1 MKKALLMT
9 MGILLVV
16 LWAGAVCAGH
26 SRFVFSED
34 TVKDRQT
41 GLVWFREA
49 DLWRDVTWDDAQEL
63 IKTMN
68 REKSGGY
75 TDWRIP
81 SKEELETLLV
91 YARNSGNKDGES
103 NLSPD
108 DLYNKMGF
116 SGVRSTPYWTSTP
129 DATNPNNVWYVD
141 IKYGR
146 ADVFNKQGFSFF
158 VWPVRGG
165 K

>member
-1 MKKALLMT
+1 MKKAMLMT
-9 MGILLVV
+9 MGTLLVV
-16 LWAGAVCAGH
+16 LWAVTVFAGH

-34 TVKDRQT
+34 TVEDKQT

-68 REKSGGY
+68 KEKFGGY
-75 TDWRIP
+75 IDWRIP

-91 YARNSGNKDGES
+91 YARNSGYIYGVSKS
-103 NLSPD
+103 TPD
-108 DLYNKMGF
+108 ELYNEMGF
-116 SGVRSTPYWTSTP
+116 SGVRSTPYWTSSP

-141 IKYGR
+141 IKYDR